1 MQNTITQKGFLLR
14 ILLLTVA
21 LISIATLMVLMV
33 RSNAGPAP
41 AETQGDQRF
50 FRQFVVAGGPI
61 VWFILLPM
69 SLVTVYLA
77 ADYCLTIRRDR
88 LVPEG
93 IGQRC
98 LTTIRQFG
106 FTEFPKKTAHD
117 KDLVT
122 AAVAKTTSDIRGDWN
137 HKREILAES
146 LQEQASALLRRI
158 EWLSLI
164 GNVSPMVGL
173 FGTVFAMIKLFNAIV
188 ASGGQPQLV
197 RLADGISIA
206 LVTTF
211 WGLFIAIPAL
221 AVHGIFR
228 NRIEAIIS
236 DAVTQVEAI
245 MPELRRRVENR
256 PAPLRK
262 EATEHGIR
270 ELMHKPAR
278 STDETLPLR

>member
-1 MQNTITQKGFLLR
+1 MQNPTTQKGFLLR
-14 ILLLTVA
+14 ILLLVVA
-21 LISIATLMVLMV
+21 LISIAAVMVL
-33 RSNAGPAP
+33 A
-41 AETQGDQRF
+41 TQSGLSAAATDGQTNQRF
-50 FRQFVVAGGPI
+50 FKQFVVAGGPI

-77 ADYCLTIRRDR
+77 ADYCLTIRRSK
-88 LVPEG
+88 LVPQR
-93 IGQRC
+93 IGQTC

-106 FTEFPKKTAHD
+106 FTEFPKRMAHS

-122 AAVAKTTSDIRGDWN
+122 VAVAKTTSDIRGDWD

-158 EWLSLI
+158 EWLNLI

-188 ASGGQPQLV
+188 ATGGQPQLV

-228 NRIEAIIS
+228 NRIEAIVS
-236 DAVTQVEAI
+236 DAVTQIEAI
-245 MPELRRRVENR
+245 MPELRRRIESR